1 MARRRGDRRA
11 GRRQTPGIAAALVAA
26 LLLGPAA
33 GAASRYEIARYE
45 AINRGLGAPPADVVR
60 SSPAAAWRSFLSLA
74 GAGKFDLAAH
84 LLDLSETA
92 PAQQPKIGVERAG
105 QLYRLLLLLKARED
119 AVTTENEAG
128 PTIGG
133 QATNVV
139 IAVRFERSG
148 ISGEVRLRHTVGAAP
163 YELAWLFSRET
174 VASVPFWFR
183 VLVKGEPARGAEPLD
198 IGLGPIPDG
207 IQRGTPREAAAGL
220 LAACQAGRFGLAA
233 FYLDLGE
240 IPPER
245 QRAEGERLARR
256 LMLTLQRTGW
266 VDTDKLSN
274 DPLGAPESGVPEN
287 EQLLGVVKVGH
298 QPVEL
303 LLAHRFD
310 AELGQVWTVSQE
322 TVAQIDRLYDA
333 HGYGWLGD
341 HAPVALFAVSLAE
354 LQLWQWLGILAGLL
368 VSWFVSRHLGRW
380 AVRLLRHLARR
391 TVMQW
396 DDAVALALDGP
407 AGFLFWA
414 GTLVLVARWL
424 GLTPAAW
431 VVARYLCKL
440 LALVGV
446 GWFLVRLVDDGARRV
461 RETAKERNLVGF
473 LPVAVRIVKA
483 LVVVMLGLAGLDV
496 IGINVVAGLGALGI
510 GGVALAFAAQK
521 TLENLFGTAAIAGDR
536 PFEVGDFIAIGQDT
550 GTVEEIGFR
559 STRLRTVAR
568 TRVTVPNGV
577 IAAGRI
583 ENYTARD
590 RILYNPVLKLVYSAS
605 EAQLNAVIGG
615 AKRLLESHPK
625 VFQGEHRVRF
635 AAFGNNAL
643 HIEVWC
649 WIATRDFLEYT
660 AVVEELNF
668 ALAAIVQRS
677 GTAFAF
683 PSPTV
688 YMAAA
693 EPAEPGAA
701 DGSGRNGAAAG
712 TSRPNGSG

>member
-1 MARRRGDRRA
+1 MVGTCGDRNA
-11 GRRQTPGIAAALVAA
+11 GSRQHPRFAAALAA
-26 LLLGPAA
+26 GLLRGAAA
-33 GAASRYEIARYE
+33 GAETRYEIARYE
-45 AINRGLGAPPADVVR
+45 AINRGLSAPPADMVR
-60 SSPAAAWRSFLSLA
+60 SSPAAAWRAFLSLA

-207 IQRGTPREAAAGL
+207 VQRGTPREAAAGL

-298 QPVEL
+298 QSVEL

-396 DDAVALALDGP
+396 VD
-407 AGFLFWA
+407 
-414 GTLVLVARWL
+414 
-424 GLTPAAW
+424 
-431 VVARYLCKL
+431 ARYLCKL

-483 LVVVMLGLAGLDV
+483 LVVVMLGLAALDV
-496 IGINVVAGLGALGI
+496 IGINVVAGLGALGL

-590 RILYNPVLKLVYSAS
+590 RILYNPVLKLVYSAT

-615 AKRLLESHPK
+615 AKRLLELHPK